1 MKPALSGQPSGA
13 WISITEVRQA
23 PRWRCPRFLGKLSFL
38 FAAAFLARGDFNL
51 QDWQTRI
58 PITVEQPGAAVAV
71 AAGTAVYKASQAEL
85 KDVRIVRAGVEI
97 PYRLQVLTARQEQ
110 IELQPAVLNK
120 AAVPNEGVEAVLDL
134 NGHPSHN
141 RLRIATALRNFK
153 ETVRIETSDDGRTW
167 AMARNDGLIFDIS
180 RVDRQVAELSVDYPV
195 STRRYVRVTIPGW
208 HNPAYLASAWLTYFA
223 ETGAVRDSVASLS
236 PAVTEDAK
244 AQATLLTGDIGFG
257 GLAYDRVELAV
268 AGDASAFSRR
278 VEVATSGD
286 GKAWSYAGEG
296 AISRTAGQ
304 ERLSVDFPEQWKRYL
319 RVTVFHGDSAPLKI
333 ARIRLSDFRRLIA
346 FSAKAAGEY
355 WLYAGNPK
363 ARQPSYDVSGLPAN
377 TANPADAS
385 LGGAEA
391 NPQYRAPERP
401 WTDRNPYILNFVLI
415 AAVAVMGYVTIL
427 LLRRVR
433 TG

>member
-1 MKPALSGQPSGA
+1 MKPVL
-13 WISITEVRQA
+13 R
-23 PRWRCPRFLGKLSFL
+23 LSFF
-38 FAAAFLARGDFNL
+38 FAAAFLARGDFNP

-58 PITVEQPGAAVAV
+58 PITVKQPGTVAAVV
-71 AAGTAVYKASQAEL
+71 AGKAVYKASQTGL

-97 PYRLQVLTARQEQ
+97 PYRLQILTARQEQ
-110 IELQPAVLNK
+110 IELQPAILDK
-120 AAVPNEGVEAVLDL
+120 AAVPNEGVQAVLDL

-167 AMARNDGLIFDIS
+167 AEARNDGLIFDIS
-180 RVDRQVAELSVDYPV
+180 RADRHVAELSVDYPV
-195 STRRYVRVTIPGW
+195 STRRYIRVTIPGW
-208 HNPAYLASAWLTYFA
+208 HNPADLASAWLTYFS
-223 ETGAVRDSVASLS
+223 ESGAVRDTVASLA

-244 AQATLLTGDIGFG
+244 TQATVLTGDIGFS

-278 VEVATSGD
+278 GEVATSGD

-296 AISRTAGQ
+296 VISKKAQ
-304 ERLSVDFPEQWKRYL
+304 EERLSIDFPERWKRYV

-333 ARIRLSDFRRLIA
+333 ARIRLSDFQRRIEFPA
-346 FSAKAAGEY
+346 TAAGEY

-363 ARQPSYDVSGLPAN
+363 ARQASYDVSGLAAN
-377 TANPADAS
+377 TAGAADAS
-385 LGGAEA
+385 LGNAEA

-401 WTDRNPYILNFVLI
+401 WTDRNPYILNIVLI
-415 AAVAVMGYVTIL
+415 AAVAMMGYLTIR

-433 TG
+433 TGDPS

>member
-13 WISITEVRQA
+13 WISITEIRQA
-23 PRWRCPRFLGKLSFL
+23 PRGRCPRFLKRLPFL
-38 FAAAFLARGDFNL
+38 FAAAFLARGDFNP

-58 PITVEQPGAAVAV
+58 PITVKQPGTVAAVV
-71 AAGTAVYKASQAEL
+71 AGTAVYKASQAGL
-85 KDVRIVRAGVEI
+85 KDVRIVRAGAEI

-110 IELQPAVLNK
+110 SELQPVMLNK
-120 AAVPNEGVEAVLDL
+120 AAVPNDGVQAVLDL
-134 NGHPSHN
+134 NGHPAHN
-141 RLRIATALRNFK
+141 RLRIATTLHNFK
-153 ETVRIETSDDGRTW
+153 ETVRIETSDDGGAW
-167 AMARNDGLIFDIS
+167 AVARNDGLIFDIS
-180 RVDRQVAELSVDYPV
+180 RADRHAAELSVDYPV

-208 HNPAYLASAWLTYFA
+208 HNPTYLASAWLTYFA
-223 ETGAVRDSVASLS
+223 ETGAVRDSVASIS

-244 AQATLLTGDIGFG
+244 TQATVLTGDIGFG
-257 GLAYDRVELAV
+257 GLAYDRAELAV

-278 VEVATSGD
+278 AEVATSGD

-296 AISRTAGQ
+296 VISRTPQQ
-304 ERLSVDFPEQWKRYL
+304 ERLSIDFPEQWKRYV

-333 ARIRLSDFRRLIA
+333 ARIRLSDFRRLIEFPA
-346 FSAKAAGEY
+346 TAAGEY

-363 ARQPSYDVSGLPAN
+363 ARQASYDVSGLVVN
-377 TANPADAS
+377 TVNDLDAS
-385 LGGAEA
+385 LGAAEA
-391 NPQYRAPERP
+391 NPRYRAPERP

-415 AAVAVMGYVTIL
+415 AAVAMMGYLTIR

>member
-1 MKPALSGQPSGA
+1 MKPAL
-13 WISITEVRQA
+13 R
-23 PRWRCPRFLGKLSFL
+23 LSFL
-38 FAAAFLARGDFNL
+38 FAVAFLARGDFNP

-58 PITVEQPGAAVAV
+58 PITVKQPGATAAVV
-71 AAGTAVYKASQAEL
+71 AGTAVYKASQAGL
-85 KDVRIVRAGVEI
+85 KDVRIVRVGVEI

-120 AAVPNEGVEAVLDL
+120 TAVPNEGVEAVLALD
-134 NGHPSHN
+134 GHPAHN
-141 RLRIATALRNFK
+141 RLRIATVQRNFK
-153 ETVRIETSDDGRTW
+153 ETVRIETSDDGHTW
-167 AMARNDGLIFDIS
+167 AVARNDGLIFDIS
-180 RVDRQVAELSVDYPV
+180 RADRHVAELSVDYPV

-223 ETGAVRDSVASLS
+223 ETGAVRDSVASLA

-244 AQATLLTGDIGFG
+244 AQATVLTGDIGFG

-268 AGDASAFSRR
+268 AGDATAFSRR

-296 AISRTAGQ
+296 VIARTAQQ
-304 ERLSVDFPEQWKRYL
+304 ERLSIDFPEQWKRYV
-319 RVTVFHGDSAPLKI
+319 RVTVFHGDSAPLKV
-333 ARIRLSDFRRLIA
+333 ARIRLSDFRRLIE
-346 FSAKAAGEY
+346 FPAKAAGEY

-363 ARQPSYDVSGLPAN
+363 ARPTSYDVSGLAAN
-377 TANPADAS
+377 TADAADAS
-385 LGGAEA
+385 FGTAEA

-401 WTDRNPYILNFVLI
+401 WTDRNPYVLNFVLI
-415 AAVAVMGYVTIL
+415 AAVAVMGYMSIR

-433 TG
+433 T

>member
-1 MKPALSGQPSGA
+1 MKPAL
-13 WISITEVRQA
+13 R
-23 PRWRCPRFLGKLSFL
+23 LSFL
-38 FAAAFLARGDFNL
+38 FAAAFLARGDFNP

-58 PITVEQPGAAVAV
+58 PITVKQPGAAAAVV
-71 AAGTAVYKASQAEL
+71 AATALYKASQAGL

-120 AAVPNEGVEAVLDL
+120 TAVPNEGVEAVLALD
-134 NGHPSHN
+134 GHPAHN
-141 RLRIATALRNFK
+141 RLRIATVQRNFK
-153 ETVRIETSDDGRTW
+153 ETVRIETSDDGHTW
-167 AMARNDGLIFDIS
+167 AVARNDGLIFDIS
-180 RVDRQVAELSVDYPV
+180 RADRHVAELSVDYPV

-223 ETGAVRDSVASLS
+223 ETGAVRDSVASLA

-244 AQATLLTGDIGFG
+244 AQATVLTGDIGFG

-268 AGDASAFSRR
+268 AGDATAFSRR

-286 GKAWSYAGEG
+286 GKAWSHAGEG
-296 AISRTAGQ
+296 AISRTARQ
-304 ERLSVDFPEQWKRYL
+304 ERLSVDFPEQWKRYV

-333 ARIRLSDFRRLIA
+333 ARIRLSDFRRLIE
-346 FSAKAAGEY
+346 FPAKAAGEY

-363 ARQPSYDVSGLPAN
+363 ARQASYDVSGLAATTLN
-377 TANPADAS
+377 DLDAS
-385 LGGAEA
+385 LGAAEA
-391 NPQYRAPERP
+391 NPQYRPPERP
-401 WTDRNPYILNFVLI
+401 WTDRNPYVLNFVLI
-415 AAVAVMGYVTIL
+415 GAVVVMGYMSIR

-433 TG
+433 S